1 MCLHIQFY
9 MGMLYILSLV
19 ELDGIVSTLKGKKTR
34 NEVHVSLHV
43 ASRIF
48 VTIIHNETCTCLIPV
63 GSPLL
68 FIYLLFRILQ
78 SASVFC

>member
-1 MCLHIQFY
+1 

-48 VTIIHNETCTCLIPV
+48 VTIFHNETCTCLVPV